1 MKTRTCVATGAV
13 ALLLMAGAAGVGAAG
28 VTLPDTGGAAGIA
41 TSFDRAIDLMVQQRV
56 AAEKLSASDAR
67 IAREQLQLQFLSL
80 NKAQQQ
86 KLLDATRSLDSGEAV
101 GAARSALQSAVSSEA
116 RQVMDE
122 LLAAERA
129 KLATGQS
136 QAPVAKLGPGGP
148 DLVFIAT
155 VGPCRVA
162 DSRLGPGPL
171 PALGARQIYGWSN
184 TPLYSWAADQ
194 GGTGTAGA
202 GNCIG
207 SVFPPSQPPVSVV
220 ATVAVV
226 NTFTSGS
233 MRAWNGGT
241 NLTVGGILGWNPGD
255 VISNTTVIPM
265 SRLIPEYPG
274 SGSKRDFGLYNNSGG
289 PVDYVV
295 DVVGY
300 FTQNEAT
307 ALDCTVVLDTNF
319 SLNSGQSVLR
329 PAPACPTGYTRIM
342 GQPTTNV
349 FGVYTGT
356 VNQND
361 CRISNATGATVS
373 ALSCNALC
381 CRVPG
386 R

>member
-1 MKTRTCVATGAV
+1 MLRTGAF

-28 VTLPDTGGAAGIA
+28 VTQPDAGGAGRVA
-41 TSFDRAIDLMVQQRV
+41 TAFDRAIDLMVQQRV
-56 AAEKLSASDAR
+56 AAEKLSATDAR
-67 IAREQLQLQFLSL
+67 VAREQLQLQFLSL
-80 NKAQQQ
+80 SKAQQQ

-116 RQVMDE
+116 RDVMNE
-122 LLAAERA
+122 LLASARA

-136 QAPVAKLGPGGP
+136 QGPVAKLGLGGS
-148 DLVFIAT
+148 DLVFVAT

-162 DSRLGPGPL
+162 DSRFGPGPL
-171 PALGARQIYGWSN
+171 PGLAARQIYGWSN
-184 TPLYSWAADQ
+184 TPLYNWGADQ
-194 GGTGTAGA
+194 GGSGTAGT
-202 GNCIG
+202 GNCVG
-207 SVFPPSQPPVSVV
+207 SVFPPSQPPTSVV
-220 ATVAVV
+220 ATVAVF
-226 NTFTSGS
+226 NTFTNGS

-255 VISNTTVIPM
+255 VVSNTTVIPM
-265 SRLIPEYPG
+265 DRLIPEYPG
-274 SGSKRDFGLYNNSGG
+274 SGFKRDFALYNNSGG

-307 ALDCTVVLDTNF
+307 ALECTVVFDTNF
-319 SLNSGQSVLR
+319 SLNAGQSVLR
-329 PAPACPTGYTRIM
+329 PAPACPTGFTRITA
-342 GQPTTNV
+342 QPTTNV

-356 VNQND
+356 LNEND
-361 CRISNATGATVS
+361 CRINNATGATVS
-373 ALSCNALC
+373 NLSCNAQC